1 MCVLRVVSLTSP
13 RGGDENLS
21 PGKTAPGVEE
31 GRITASVGSL
41 VLCVMDHD
49 SEHRHV

>member
-1 MCVLRVVSLTSP
+1 MQAESGLLNVSP
-13 RGGDENLS
+13 GGDENLS

>member
-1 MCVLRVVSLTSP
+1 MQAESGLLN
-13 RGGDENLS
+13 ENLS

-31 GRITASVGSL
+31 ERITASVGSL

-49 SEHRHV
+49 NEHRHV